1 MQHGR
6 QYSHSFIT
14 QALWCTIAAASVCV
28 LGVSAIGLAS
38 FSLVDVAALV
48 IGAFI
53 AAIIGRHDVRI
64 LGESVRL
71 QPKHIFSLWGVIWL
85 GVPGGVMISVVG
97 SIAERY
103 TSDRNHKQN
112 FLVVA
117 SDLIATFIVGSIYY
131 FVLGYFLTADGAAT
145 QILAEHPWQLV
156 VAAALM
162 STGHY
167 VINSTLNFLGRY
179 VTFENGSKDLFREV
193 FLYSLVSYLIT
204 LGGVILANYAFLT
217 FGIAFGLV
225 LLPVAVLGDLGY
237 AVHLRRL
244 ASKTHQISEASRIHL
259 ATVEALATA
268 IDARDQ
274 LGGGHVR
281 RTQIFAA
288 GIGRL
293 LGLSEAETSALHTAA
308 LLHDIGKLAVPD
320 HILNKPD
327 ELTNAEAEKMK
338 IHSSVGASILEKVGF
353 DTPVV
358 PTVKYHHENW
368 DGTGYPE
375 ALKGENI
382 PITARILAIADA
394 YDTLRSPRQFRPS
407 VSCEEACKR
416 IRKDSTTK
424 FDPRIVKLFL
434 ENVDR
439 LELEVTRR
447 GLAYRREDGYPEAD
461 PVNSSQQTYVEQIKL
476 ANHEAITMFELA
488 KDFSSSLT
496 LDETLKL
503 FTDKIREFVRFETCA
518 VYLLDDSGLRARA
531 AFVSG
536 KHASV
541 FVDQPVN
548 VGDGVTG
555 RVLETRIAASNC
567 DPTADLAML
576 RTDTSIQ
583 YRSMIS
589 VPIHAD
595 ESLVGAVSLYSAGQ
609 TDYTDEHLR
618 LVETI
623 AQIAA
628 DAIVKSQRHAETE
641 SHALTDPMTGLP
653 NARNL
658 QLQFE
663 REIARAN
670 RNEGSFQILML
681 DLDGFKQVNDTFG
694 HKAGDRMLQ
703 EIGKVIKAQFREY
716 DFLARYAGDEFV
728 ALIADM
734 TVEDIYDLCRRVE
747 NAVDNFELQIGDET
761 ASVGISVGWAT
772 YPFSGHSFD
781 QLLIAADKEMYA
793 RKSRRKRLGAPTK
806 RMIPKPAKPLD
817 FDMPVVFSAD
827 EVATIVENDH
837 EEIVWR
843 Y

>member
-1 MQHGR
+1 
-6 QYSHSFIT
+6 
-14 QALWCTIAAASVCV
+14 
-28 LGVSAIGLAS
+28 
-38 FSLVDVAALV
+38 
-48 IGAFI
+48 
-53 AAIIGRHDVRI
+53 
-64 LGESVRL
+64 
-71 QPKHIFSLWGVIWL
+71 
-85 GVPGGVMISVVG
+85 
-97 SIAERY
+97 
-103 TSDRNHKQN
+103 
-112 FLVVA
+112 
-117 SDLIATFIVGSIYY
+117 
-131 FVLGYFLTADGAAT
+131 
-145 QILAEHPWQLV
+145 
-156 VAAALM
+156 
-162 STGHY
+162 
-167 VINSTLNFLGRY
+167 
-179 VTFENGSKDLFREV
+179 
-193 FLYSLVSYLIT
+193 
-204 LGGVILANYAFLT
+204 
-217 FGIAFGLV
+217 
-225 LLPVAVLGDLGY
+225 
-237 AVHLRRL
+237 
-244 ASKTHQISEASRIHL
+244 
-259 ATVEALATA
+259 
-268 IDARDQ
+268 
-274 LGGGHVR
+274 
-281 RTQIFAA
+281 
-288 GIGRL
+288 
-293 LGLSEAETSALHTAA
+293 
-308 LLHDIGKLAVPD
+308 
-320 HILNKPD
+320 
-327 ELTNAEAEKMK
+327 
-338 IHSSVGASILEKVGF
+338 
-353 DTPVV
+353 
-358 PTVKYHHENW
+358 
-368 DGTGYPE
+368 
-375 ALKGENI
+375 
-382 PITARILAIADA
+382 
-394 YDTLRSPRQFRPS
+394 
-407 VSCEEACKR
+407 
-416 IRKDSTTK
+416 
-424 FDPRIVKLFL
+424 
-434 ENVDR
+434 
-439 LELEVTRR
+439 
-447 GLAYRREDGYPEAD
+447 
-461 PVNSSQQTYVEQIKL
+461 
-476 ANHEAITMFELA
+476 
-488 KDFSSSLT
+488 
-496 LDETLKL
+496 
-503 FTDKIREFVRFETCA
+503 
-518 VYLLDDSGLRARA
+518 
-531 AFVSG
+531 
-536 KHASV
+536 
-541 FVDQPVN
+541 
-548 VGDGVTG
+548 
-555 RVLETRIAASNC
+555 
-567 DPTADLAML
+567 
-576 RTDTSIQ
+576 
-583 YRSMIS
+583 

>member
-1 MQHGR
+1 MQQSR
-6 QYSHSFIT
+6 LNSHTFTT

-38 FSLVDVAALV
+38 FSLVDVTALV

-64 LGESVRL
+64 FGGSVRF
-71 QPKHIFSLWGVIWL
+71 QPQHIYSLWGVIWL
-85 GVPGGVMISVVG
+85 GVPGGVLISLVG
-97 SIAERY
+97 SAAGCY
-103 TSDRNHKQN
+103 ASDRNQKQN
-112 FLVVA
+112 FLVVG

-145 QILAEHPWQLV
+145 QILAEHPWKLV
-156 VAAALM
+156 VASVLM

-167 VINSTLNFLGRY
+167 LINSTLNYLGRY
-179 VTFENGSKDLFREV
+179 VTFENEASELFREV

-204 LGGVILANYAFLT
+204 VGGTILVNYAFLK
-217 FGIAFGLV
+217 FGIGFGLV

-244 ASKTHQISEASRIHL
+244 ASKTHEISEASRIHL

-281 RTQIFAA
+281 RTQIFAV
-288 GIGRL
+288 GLGRL
-293 LGLSEAETSALHTAA
+293 LGLSEAETSALRTAA

-320 HILNKPD
+320 HILNKPED
-327 ELTNAEAEKMK
+327 LTNAEAEKMK

-353 DTPVV
+353 NTPVV

-382 PITARILAIADA
+382 PLTARVLAVADA
-394 YDTLRSPRQFRPS
+394 YDRLRSSHQFHTA
-407 VSCEEACKR
+407 VSREEACKLL
-416 IRKDSTTK
+416 RKDSTTK

-434 ENVDR
+434 ENVER
-439 LELEVTRR
+439 LELEVTRQ
-447 GLAYRREDGYPEAD
+447 GVAYRQPESYLDAGSFD
-461 PVNSSQQTYVEQIKL
+461 TSQQTFVEQIKL
-476 ANHEAITMFELA
+476 ANREAVTMFELA

-518 VYLLDDSGLRARA
+518 VYLVDDGGLGARA

-536 KHASV
+536 KHAAV
-541 FVDQPVN
+541 FIDKPVN
-548 VGDGVTG
+548 LGDGVTG
-555 RVLETRIAASNC
+555 RVLETRIAASHC
-567 DPTADLAML
+567 DPASDLMTL
-576 RTDTSIQ
+576 RSDIAVE

-595 ESLVGAVSLYSAGQ
+595 ESFVGAVSLYSAGQ
-609 TDYTDEHLR
+609 ADYTDEHLR

-623 AQIAA
+623 SQIAA

-663 REIARAN
+663 REVARAK
-670 RNEGSFQILML
+670 RSGGSFQVLML

-703 EIGKVIKAQFREY
+703 EIGQVIKGQFREY

-734 TVEDIYDLCRRVE
+734 TVEDIHDLSRRVE
-747 NAVDNFELQIGDET
+747 KAVDNFELQIADDA

-772 YPFSGHSFD
+772 YPFSGQSFD
-781 QLLIAADKEMYA
+781 QLLIAADKEMYS
-793 RKSRRKRLGAPTK
+793 RKSQRKLSGAPTR
-806 RMIPKPAKPLD
+806 RMIPKPAQPLD
-817 FDMPVVFSAD
+817 FDMPVVFNAD
-827 EVATIVENDH
+827 DVATIVETDH
-837 EEIVWR
+837 EEIAWR